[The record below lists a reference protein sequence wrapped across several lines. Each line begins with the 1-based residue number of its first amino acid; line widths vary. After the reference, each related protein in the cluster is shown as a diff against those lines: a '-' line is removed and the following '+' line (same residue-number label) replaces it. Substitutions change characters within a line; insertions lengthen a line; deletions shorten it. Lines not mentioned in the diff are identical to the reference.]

1 MAYRSIGYDS
11 APRSAV
17 ICWLKMVYATKN
29 VLLNLLYQGV
39 LLKYH
44 SNIVL
49 IGMPGSGKSTIGVLL
64 AKKVSMQFIDTDILI
79 QVNEGRSLQ
88 SIIDESGYLKLRS
101 IEECHLTSMVFENH
115 VIATGG
121 SAAYSDRAM
130 NHLRRDGIIVF
141 LNVSIA
147 ALLKRI
153 RDFETRG
160 LAKRADQT
168 FEDLF
173 DERFPLYMNY
183 ADIVLD
189 SSELDPE
196 TTCDKIIEELG
207 RFG

>member
-1 MAYRSIGYDS
+1 
-11 APRSAV
+11 
-17 ICWLKMVYATKN
+17 MVYATKN

-39 LLKYH
+39 LLKNH

-88 SIIDESGYLKLRS
+88 SIIDELGYMELRS
-101 IEECHLTSMVFENH
+101 IEECHLTSMIFENH
-115 VIATGG
+115 IIATGG
-121 SAAYSDRAM
+121 SAAYSERAM
-130 NHLRRDGIIVF
+130 KHLKRDGIIIF
-141 LNVSIA
+141 LNVSIG

-153 RDFETRG
+153 SDFETRG

-173 DERFPLYMNY
+173 NERFPMYMSY
-183 ADIVLD
+183 ADIVID
-189 SSELDPE
+189 SSDLNPE
-196 TTCDKIIEELG
+196 TTCDRIIDALRVAG
-207 RFG
+207 ST